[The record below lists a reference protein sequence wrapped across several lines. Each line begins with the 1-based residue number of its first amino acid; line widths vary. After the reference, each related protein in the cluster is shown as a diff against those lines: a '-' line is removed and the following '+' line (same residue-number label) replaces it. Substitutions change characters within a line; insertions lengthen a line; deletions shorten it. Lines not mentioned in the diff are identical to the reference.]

1 VRILKIIILFS
12 ILFPQG
18 SIEVSVNKKE
28 LYKGESFN
36 LIIKAKNT
44 NEFPDIDLPLLTDFE
59 VIGGP
64 NQSSSSSIRIING
77 KRENI
82 SSTSISWSLLPLKEG
97 EIILPSFPIT
107 LDGRTVKSSEFKI
120 SVINNHK
127 SGKHLKYFIKSELD
141 NDSPFVGQQ
150 VSITYKLYTQI
161 DINSLDLEAPVY
173 KGFWV
178 EDLYEPKAYKFNRE
192 NYNGVLYHVAI
203 IKKTALFP
211 TQSGKINIEPLNA
224 VIGIQEKRSDWNNF
238 SFFGPPAKKYNISTQ
253 SLELDVKPLP
263 AFNEETSN
271 VVGEWEISSSINSHK
286 VMQDNAL
293 TLTLII
299 KGYGNVKVIDIPK
312 MILPN
317 VIEMF
322 EPKIQI
328 NTSKEKNKIYGEKI
342 FEWVIIPRDFGK
354 IEIPSIQFIYFSPK
368 NKRWIIKS
376 TKNLLID
383 VEKNNKAKI
392 QSIGLFKEEVALVGE
407 DIRFL
412 DDSKPY
418 WIKKDAKIVS
428 NLALFFLFLSLINFS
443 IPRAQHITKDYIN
456 KNSRNLKSKRAIK
469 HALKLLNT
477 NEDSA
482 IKIYTMI
489 QTSIYQYINNKMGYN
504 KAEYSVD
511 EIIVIVD
518 KHITEHTRDSLRDML
533 LKGESIRFSPNSTTD
548 KKTDFKEFKKLLINI
563 DNEWN

>member
-1 VRILKIIILFS
+1 MIFLKIIILFS
-12 ILFPQG
+12 ILFSKG

-44 NEFPDIDLPLLTDFE
+44 NEFPNIDLPLLTDFE
-59 VIGGP
+59 IIGGP
-64 NQSSSSSIRIING
+64 NQSSSSSIRIVNG

-97 EIILPSFPIT
+97 ENILPSFPIT
-107 LDGRTVKSSEFKI
+107 FDGRTVKSSEFKI
-120 SVINNHK
+120 SVISNNK
-127 SGKHLKYFIKSELD
+127 SGNHLKYFIKSELD

-150 VSITYKLYTQI
+150 VSIIYKLYTQI
-161 DINSLDLEAPVY
+161 DINSLDLDVPVY
-173 KGFWV
+173 QGFWV
-178 EDLYEPKAYKFNRE
+178 ENLYEPKTYKFNRE

-203 IKKTALFP
+203 IKKIALFP

-238 SFFGPPAKKYNISTQ
+238 SFFAPPSKKYNISTQ

-263 AFNEETSN
+263 AFNEEASN
-271 VVGEWEISSSINSHK
+271 VVGEWEISSKINSNK

-299 KGYGNVKVIDIPK
+299 KGYGNVKVIDMPK
-312 MILPN
+312 MIMPN

-328 NTSKEKNKIYGEKI
+328 NTSKEKNKIYGKKI
-342 FEWVIIPRDFGK
+342 FEWVIIPRDFGQ
-354 IEIPSIQFIYFSPK
+354 IEIPSVQFIYFSPK
-368 NKRWIIKS
+368 NKKWITKS

-392 QSIGLFKEEVALVGE
+392 QSIGLFKEEVALVGK

-418 WIKKDAKIVS
+418 WIKKDAKLVS
-428 NLALFFLFLSLINFS
+428 NLALLFLFLSLINFS
-443 IPRAQHITKDYIN
+443 IPRAQQITKDYIS
-456 KNSRNLKSKRAIK
+456 KNSSNLKAKRALK
-469 HALKLLNT
+469 HALKLLNI
-477 NEDSA
+477 NEDNA
-482 IKIYTMI
+482 IKIYTLI
-489 QTSIYQYINNKMGYN
+489 QKAIYEYINNKTGYS

-511 EIIVIVD
+511 EIIIIVD
-518 KHITEHTRDSLRDML
+518 KHISEHTRDLLREML

-548 KKTDFKEFKKLLINI
+548 MKTDFKEFKKLLINI